1 MHEMGLGNIKSIY
14 GIGKNKVD
22 IIPTDYLSNFVLA
35 LMGRS
40 NDLRAE
46 TVNLSTSSRNY
57 ITL

>member
-1 MHEMGLGNIKSIY
+1 MGLGKIKTIY
-14 GIGKNKVD
+14 GIRKNKVD

-35 LMGRS
+35 LMNRN
-40 NDLRAE
+40 NDVRAE